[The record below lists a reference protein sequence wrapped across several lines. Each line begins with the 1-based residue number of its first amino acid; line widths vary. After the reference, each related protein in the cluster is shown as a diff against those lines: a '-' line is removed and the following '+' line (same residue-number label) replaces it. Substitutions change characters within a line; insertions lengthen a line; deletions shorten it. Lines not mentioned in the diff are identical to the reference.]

1 MFAFHETTRKR
12 ICRTAFIALCLAPTL
27 ATAAWIVDRRLPS
40 RTATQAAR
48 LGALLQTKAELAGYR
63 EPRPGSMRCDQ
74 LALDDSTSGEPLV
87 RFQGVR
93 LHRREA
99 TWSVFVEAATVDAE
113 HLDGLAAKVGAW
125 LALPELQ
132 SADLRVGRL
141 TLTLPSTTTGS
152 TTPVFTLDDLQGRIQ
167 RDAEGV
173 AHLQLAGR
181 ATDSP
186 AEDKAVVRLAVQR
199 STAAPGAK
207 SRASLDSSASA
218 LPIELLARLVPP
230 LSGLDAKAVLTG
242 SVEWTID
249 ASGVAG
255 VAKGRLSDVAL
266 SSLLPAG
273 SPHAVSGRATVAVT
287 VCRWRGARLERLEAS
302 ATAEDV
308 QASKSLVTA
317 AIKFIYCVQTAEGVA
332 GNGKAQ
338 TIALDRLAC
347 HFVLDHRGLNL
358 SGDLPQSVEAPT
370 GCLATSGNQPLLLQ
384 PPYVD
389 IPAGAWIQFVAGP
402 SDSWLPATEAAV
414 RMAGRLP
421 LP

>member
-1 MFAFHETTRKR
+1 MFAVHETTRKR
-12 ICRTAFIALCLAPTL
+12 ICRTAFIVLCLAPTL
-27 ATAAWIVDRRLPS
+27 AIAAWVVDRRLPS

-48 LGALLQTKAELAGYR
+48 LGALLQTKAALAGYR
-63 EPRPGSMRCDQ
+63 EPRPGTMRCDQ
-74 LALDDSTSGEPLV
+74 LALDDSTTGEPLV
-87 RFQGVR
+87 RLQGVR
-93 LHRREA
+93 LYQREA
-99 TWSVFVEAATVDAE
+99 TWSVTVEAATVDASQ
-113 HLDGLAAKVGAW
+113 LDGLAAKVGAW

-132 SADLRVGRL
+132 SAELRIGRL
-141 TLTLPSTTTGS
+141 TLTLPPTTTGAAG
-152 TTPVFTLDDLQGRIQ
+152 PAFTLDDVQGRIH
-167 RDAEGV
+167 RDAAGV

-181 ATDSP
+181 AAGSP
-186 AEDKAVVRLAVQR
+186 AEDKTAVRLAVER
-199 STAAPGAK
+199 STMEPGAK
-207 SRASLDSSASA
+207 CRVSLDAGAITLPTAALAEVVPFLAGLNAEASF
-218 LPIELLARLVPP
+218 R
-230 LSGLDAKAVLTG
+230 G

-249 ASGVAG
+249 AAGAAG
-255 VAKGRLSDVAL
+255 VAKGRLNDVAL
-266 SSLLPAG
+266 SSLLPAR
-273 SPHAVSGRATVAVT
+273 SPHAVDGRATVGVAE
-287 VCRWRGARLERLEAS
+287 CRWRGARLERLEAS

-308 QASKSLVTA
+308 QASKSLVDA

-332 GNGKAQ
+332 GKGNEP
-338 TIALDRLAC
+338 TIAIDRLAC

-370 GCLATSGNQPLLLQ
+370 GCLAASGNQPLLLQ